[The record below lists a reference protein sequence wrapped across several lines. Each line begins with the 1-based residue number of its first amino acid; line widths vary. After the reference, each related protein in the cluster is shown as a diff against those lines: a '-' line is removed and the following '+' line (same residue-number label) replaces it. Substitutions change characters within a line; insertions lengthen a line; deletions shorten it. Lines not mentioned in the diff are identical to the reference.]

1 MTKADTTP
9 KTVAQP
15 RGRLDSGHILAGIA
29 LVVIIVATV
38 FPFLWMV
45 SSSLKTRA
53 DILAFPPVWT
63 FVPTLEHYR
72 EALFRV
78 NVAKSLANSLVVAI
92 ASTGLALLV
101 GTPAAYALARWDW
114 KGKRDLWFW
123 IISNRFMSPIVLA
136 LPFFLLARALG
147 VLDNVWTLVAI
158 YLTFNIPI
166 VVWIVM
172 DQFRTVP
179 RELDEAA
186 VVDGA
191 TPFLAFFQVI
201 LPLTLPGI
209 VVSAILCFI
218 FSWNE
223 LLYALVL
230 TRAASRTAPV
240 AATSFMSGYDLP
252 WGEIM
257 ATGTMIVLP
266 VIIFAILVSRHLVR
280 GLTLGAVK

>member
-1 MTKADTTP
+1 MSQGVRSTSRRKHLWHWL
-9 KTVAQP
+9 V
-15 RGRLDSGHILAGIA
+15 GLLLLVIIA
-29 LVVIIVATV
+29 LTL

-45 SSSLKTRA
+45 AASLKSRA
-53 DILAFPPVWT
+53 DVLAFPPVWV
-63 FVPTLEHYR
+63 FSPTLDNYQK
-72 EALFRV
+72 ALSRV
-78 NVAKSLANSLVVAI
+78 DVIRSLLNSIFI
-92 ASTGLALLV
+92 ATTSTGLALLI
-101 GTPAAYALARWDW
+101 GTSAAYALARWDW
-114 KGKRDLWFW
+114 RGKRDLWFW

-136 LPFFLLARALG
+136 LPFFLMARALG
-147 VLDNVWTLVAI
+147 ALDNPWTLVAI
-158 YLTFNIPI
+158 YLTFNVPI

-172 DQFRTVP
+172 DQIRNVP
-179 RELDEAA
+179 RDLDEAA
-186 VVDGA
+186 IVDGA
-191 TPFLAFFQVI
+191 TPFQAFSRVV
-201 LPLTLPGI
+201 LPLALPGV

-230 TRAASRTAPV
+230 TRSASRTAPV

-266 VIIFAILVSRHLVR
+266 VIVFAMLVSRHLVR

>member
-1 MTKADTTP
+1 MIQRAPAKSTNYLLRRRIEHYI
-9 KTVAQP
+9 V
-15 RGRLDSGHILAGIA
+15 GLL
-29 LVVIIVATV
+29 LLVIIAFTI

-45 SSSLKTRA
+45 AASLKSRA
-53 DILAFPPVWT
+53 DVLAFPPVWLFT
-63 FVPTLEHYR
+63 PTLDNYK
-72 EALFRV
+72 EALSRV
-78 NVAKSLANSLVVAI
+78 DVVRSLFNSVFVAV
-92 ASTGLALLV
+92 ASTALALLI
-101 GTPAAYALARWDW
+101 GTPAAYALARWNW

-136 LPFFLLARALG
+136 LPFFLMARTLG
-147 VLDNVWTLVAI
+147 MLDNPWTLVII
-158 YLTFNIPI
+158 YLTFNVPI

-172 DQFRTVP
+172 DQIRNVP
-179 RELDEAA
+179 RDLDEAA
-186 VVDGA
+186 IVDGA
-191 TPFLAFFQVI
+191 TPFQAFYRVV
-201 LPLTLPGI
+201 LPLALPGV

-230 TRAASRTAPV
+230 TRSASRTAPV

-266 VIIFAILVSRHLVR
+266 VIIFAMLVSRHLVR

>member
-15 RGRLDSGHILAGIA
+15 RGRLDLGHILAGIA
-29 LVVIIVATV
+29 LIVVIVATV
-38 FPFLWMV
+38 FPFFWMV

-63 FVPTLEHYR
+63 FTPTLEHYR

-172 DQFRTVP
+172 DQFRAVP

-191 TPFLAFFQVI
+191 TPFLAFFRVI
-201 LPLTLPGI
+201 LPLTLPGV

-266 VIIFAILVSRHLVR
+266 VIIFAMLVSRHLVR

>member
-1 MTKADTTP
+1 MTKADTTSKATARP
-9 KTVAQP
+9 QARPNV
-15 RGRLDSGHILAGIA
+15 GHILAGIA
-29 LVVIIVATV
+29 LVIIIVATV
-38 FPFLWMV
+38 FPFFWMV
-45 SSSLKTRA
+45 ASSLKTRA

-63 FVPTLEHYR
+63 FAPTLEHYR

-78 NVAKSLANSLVVAI
+78 DVAKSLVNSLVVAV

-136 LPFFLLARALG
+136 LPFFLLARTLG

-172 DQFRTVP
+172 DQFRAVP

-191 TPFLAFFQVI
+191 TPWVAFWRVV
-201 LPLTLPGI
+201 LPLTVPGV

-266 VIIFAILVSRHLVR
+266 VIVFAMLVSRHLVR